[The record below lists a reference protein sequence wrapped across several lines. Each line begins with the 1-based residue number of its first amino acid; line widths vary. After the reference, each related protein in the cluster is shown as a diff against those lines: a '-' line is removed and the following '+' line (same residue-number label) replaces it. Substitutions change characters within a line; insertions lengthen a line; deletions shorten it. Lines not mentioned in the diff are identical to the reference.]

1 VPSSSTKTRLLAAAI
16 EIFAEKGYRDAT
28 VADVCEAAG
37 ANIASVNYHFGSK
50 ENLFRHVLRE
60 AFMRSEKEF
69 PLDGGLRPDTPGELR
84 LHAFMAGMIR
94 RNFDPGP
101 AGDFNRIMIHQ
112 GTRESAPDELVMSEV
127 GQLQGVILESIIL
140 QLVGKLSKTTLAQT
154 KLNIV
159 ALCVFPSL
167 AHRLRSHLFPTEM
180 SPVKLS
186 AFIDRQH
193 AFALAGIATFA
204 PANS

>member
-1 VPSSSTKTRLLAAAI
+1 MPALTTKKRLLEAAV

-28 VADVCEAAG
+28 VADVCDAAG

-60 AFMRSEKEF
+60 AFMRSEEEF
-69 PLDGGLRPDTPGELR
+69 PLDGGLEPKAPAERR

-94 RNFDPGP
+94 RNLDPGP

-112 GTRESAPDELVMSEV
+112 GTREFAPDELILSEV
-127 GQLQGVILESIIL
+127 GQLQGEILESIL
-140 QLVGKLSKTTLAQT
+140 AQLLGKLPNNLLVQAKMD
-154 KLNIV
+154 IV

-180 SPVKLS
+180 SASKLTE
-186 AFIDRQH
+186 FIDRQH
-193 AFALAGIATFA
+193 AFALAGIATLA
-204 PANS
+204 PAKP

>member
-1 VPSSSTKTRLLAAAI
+1 MPAPSTKSRLLTAAVG
-16 EIFAEKGYRDAT
+16 IFAEKGYRDAT
-28 VADVCEAAG
+28 VAEVCEAAG

-50 ENLFRHVLRE
+50 ENLFRHVLRK
-60 AFMRSEKEF
+60 AFKRSEEEF
-69 PLDGGLRPDTPGELR
+69 PLDGGLSSDAPGERR
-84 LHAFMAGMIR
+84 LHAFMSGMIR

-112 GTRESAPDELVMSEV
+112 GTREFAPDELVVAEV
-127 GQLQGVILESIIL
+127 GELQGVILGSIL
-140 QLVGKLSKTTLAQT
+140 HQLLGKIPKAILAQA

-167 AHRLRSHLFPTEM
+167 AHRVRAHIFPTEM
-180 SPVKLS
+180 SPEKLS
-186 AFIDRQH
+186 EFIDRQH

-204 PANS
+204 SANP